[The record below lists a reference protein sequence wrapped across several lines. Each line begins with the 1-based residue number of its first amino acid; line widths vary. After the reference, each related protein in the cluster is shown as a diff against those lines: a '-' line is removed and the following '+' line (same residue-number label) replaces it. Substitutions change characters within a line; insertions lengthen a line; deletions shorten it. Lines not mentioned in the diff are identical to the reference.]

1 MNLIERVVQTLSE
14 KPLTPQQRRERGRQ
28 MKRLAPKIARKKKIA
43 MKKKA
48 SPEKLIGRAE
58 KAAKEIIRNKLVK
71 GKKYADLPFAQ
82 RELIDKKVEKK
93 KDAIKKIAKK
103 LLPKIRKQEVERLK
117 KKGDVKE
124 AAELETLNLDNL

>member
-14 KPLTPQQRRERGRQ
+14 KPLTPQQRRAKGRQ
-28 MKRLAPKIARKKKIA
+28 MKRLAPKIARKKAIA

>member
-48 SPEKLIGRAE
+48 SPEKLTGRAE

>member
-14 KPLTPQQRRERGRQ
+14 KPLTPQQRRAKGRQ
-28 MKRLAPKIARKKKIA
+28 MKRLAPKIARKKAIA

-58 KAAKEIIRNKLVK
+58 KAAKEIIRNKLIK

>member
-14 KPLTPQQRRERGRQ
+14 KPLTPQQRRAKGRQ
-28 MKRLAPKIARKKKIA
+28 MKRLAPKIARKKAIA

-82 RELIDKKVEKK
+82 RELVDKKVEKK

-103 LLPKIRKQEVERLK
+103 LIPKIRKQEVERLK

>member
-14 KPLTPQQRRERGRQ
+14 KPLTPKQRRERGRQ

-48 SPEKLIGRAE
+48 APEKLIGRAE

-82 RELIDKKVEKK
+82 RELVDKKVEKK

-103 LLPKIRKQEVERLK
+103 LLPKIRKQEVERLT
-117 KKGDVKE
+117 KKGEVKE
-124 AAELETLNLDNL
+124 ATELETLNLDNL

>member
-14 KPLTPQQRRERGRQ
+14 KPLTPQQRRAKGRQ

-48 SPEKLIGRAE
+48 SPEKLISRAE
-58 KAAKEIIRNKLVK
+58 KAAKEIIRNKLIK

-82 RELIDKKVEKK
+82 RELVDKKVEKK

-103 LLPKIRKQEVERLK
+103 LIPKIRKQEVERLK

>member
-14 KPLTPQQRRERGRQ
+14 KPLTPQQRRAKGRQ

-58 KAAKEIIRNKLVK
+58 KAAKEIIRKRIVK
-71 GKKYADLPFAQ
+71 GKNYKDLPFAQ
-82 RELIDKKVEKK
+82 RELVDKKVEQKK
-93 KDAIKKIAKK
+93 ELIKKLAKK

-117 KKGDVKE
+117 KKGNIKE

>member
-14 KPLTPQQRRERGRQ
+14 KPLTPQQRRAKGRQ

-48 SPEKLIGRAE
+48 SPEKLMSRAE
-58 KAAKEIIRNKLVK
+58 KAAKEIIRNKLIK
-71 GKKYADLPFAQ
+71 GKKYAEWPFAQ
-82 RELIDKKVEKK
+82 RELVDKKVEKK

>member
-14 KPLTPQQRRERGRQ
+14 KPLTPQQRRAKGRQ
-28 MKRLAPKIARKKKIA
+28 MKRLAPKIARKKAIA

-82 RELIDKKVEKK
+82 RELVDKKVEKK

-117 KKGDVKE
+117 KKGNVKE

>member
-14 KPLTPQQRRERGRQ
+14 KPLTPQQRRAKGRQ

-48 SPEKLIGRAE
+48 SPEKLMSRAE
-58 KAAKEIIRNKLVK
+58 KAAKEIIRNKLIK

-82 RELIDKKVEKK
+82 RELVDKKVEKK

>member
-48 SPEKLIGRAE
+48 SPEKLMSRAE